1 MISSSPLQLL
11 ASPAFPRSFS
21 LAISALSLPATNIV
35 LTTLDY
41 LTLLLDHP
49 ALANSTPNPT
59 AATPATTPTTSIS
72 PQDRAAM
79 QASLRSVLS
88 NQGFG
93 LVSLVLGGLV
103 TGYSEDAVPLV
114 TIVIR
119 VLAGML
125 GQEMAA
131 WIPPAVEGLPIT
143 TVPQAEKQNFLTK
156 IGT

>member
-1 MISSSPLQLL
+1 MITSSPLQLL

-21 LAISALSLPATNIV
+21 LAIAALSLPAVNIV

-41 LTLLLDHP
+41 ITLLLDHP
-49 ALANSTPNPT
+49 GLANPAPNPD
-59 AATPATTPTTSIS
+59 ANAPPSTPTTSIS

-79 QASLRSVLS
+79 QASLRAVLS
-88 NQGFG
+88 QQGFG

-114 TIVIR
+114 TIIVR
-119 VLAGML
+119 VLAGMF
-125 GQEMAA
+125 GQEMGA
-131 WIPPAVEGLPIT
+131 WIQPAVEGLPVT
-143 TVPQAEKQNFLTK
+143 TVPQAEKQNFLAK